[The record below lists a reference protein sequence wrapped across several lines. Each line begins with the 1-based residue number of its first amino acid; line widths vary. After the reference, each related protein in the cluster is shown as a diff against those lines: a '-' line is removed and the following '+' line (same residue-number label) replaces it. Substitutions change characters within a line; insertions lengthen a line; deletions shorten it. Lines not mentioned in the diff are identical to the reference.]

1 MDPFIIVKN
10 YRQQRQALLEETH
23 TPAPRIFL
31 AELDANSLVRR
42 ESQAKRR
49 PMVNEEDK

>member
-10 YRQQRQALLEETH
+10 YRQQRQPFFEETNAH
-23 TPAPRIFL
+23 PARICL

-42 ESQAKRR
+42 
-49 PMVNEEDK
+49 